1 MDLSNHTNNRRLTRD
16 DLLTL
21 GVLCVI
27 DKTNTVSDFMK
38 NRIRDYESR
47 RMLIKIE
54 ALNRGIIPSQDSEEI
69 AAYLASVDHDERVR
83 LKRRFRKLQRKFRK
97 KSPPVKWLN
106 FYGEKDETP
115 NKLQKHR
122 RKRLVFSELLNELN
136 A

>member
-1 MDLSNHTNNRRLTRD
+1 
-16 DLLTL
+16 
-21 GVLCVI
+21 
-27 DKTNTVSDFMK
+27 
-38 NRIRDYESR
+38 
-47 RMLIKIE
+47 MLIKIE
-54 ALNRGIIPSQDSEEI
+54 ALDRGIVPSQDSEEI